1 MTTLPV
7 GIRREAGRP
16 AYVVEIRVRPFPKRR
31 ERFPLETPLEV
42 MVAWRDVQLADLTA
56 AKQALKRTQLDERTT
71 TILATKARSLM
82 GGTLRADVETYL
94 TEKLRPTMDPHNKL
108 QARRYLRTAAAGDL
122 GRYPR
127 QAITGAQWETLLA
140 KWERTGIPAS
150 VEPEGRTRIV
160 PPGPLAPDTA
170 NKIRG
175 YWIGFYKAMNAGMN
189 LPNPARD
196 VPRRK
201 PADVQ
206 SRSIPFDLAVKITD
220 HIGRSGKPTR
230 TAARLTL
237 MCVLGLRP
245 CEIKLIKPAKDWNKA
260 EGTLYVRTGKGG
272 KPRTLPLSDR
282 AAGALEQLEL
292 LKGWGNF
299 SAAPA
304 ARMFHDAVAAAGL
317 SHLEPMV
324 PYDLRHCFGTET
336 YRKTGDLKAVAEAMG
351 HRNLK
356 MTERYVEGAVSEKV
370 AQAFD
375 ALNKSMP
382 KFVKAKRS
390 RGKLRAV

>member
-7 GIRREAGRP
+7 GIRRESGRP
-16 AYVVEIRVRPFPKRR
+16 SYVVEVRVRPFPKRR
-31 ERFPLETPLEV
+31 ERFPLETPVEV
-42 MVAWRDVQLADLTA
+42 MVAWREAQLAELTA
-56 AKQALKRTQLDERTT
+56 AKQALKRTQVDARTT
-71 TILATKARSLM
+71 TILGTKVRGAM
-82 GGTLRADVETYL
+82 AGTLRADVETYL
-94 TEKLRPTMDPHNKL
+94 TDKLRPTMDPHNKL
-108 QARRYLRTAAAGDL
+108 QARRYLRTAAAGEL

-150 VEPEGRTRIV
+150 EEPGGRKRIV

-175 YWIGFYKAMNAGMN
+175 YWIGFYKAMNAGLN

-201 PADVQ
+201 PADVV

-245 CEIKLIKPAKDWNKA
+245 CEIKRINPAKDWNKA
-260 EGTLYVRTGKGG
+260 AGTLYVRTGKGG
-272 KPRTLPLSDR
+272 KPRTLPLNDH
-282 AAGALEQLEL
+282 AVGALEVLEL

-299 SAAPA
+299 TAAPA
-304 ARMFHDAVAAAGL
+304 ARMFHDAVAAAKL
-317 SHLEPMV
+317 SHLEPLV
-324 PYDLRHCFGTET
+324 PYDLRHCFGTEA

-382 KFVKAKRS
+382 KFVKPKRA